1 MPFAKLFF
9 LMIFLEI
16 AACILAI
23 GLLAYFFKRKASM
36 RSKLRDQILQK
47 RASSFGNSVWLP
59 IRYSSQK
66 YFQKIWKFSVWE
78 KSGVLF
84 LEKGSIFFVSDEQMD
99 QSLVLSLNSSETFLN
114 WVGMKLWPNG
124 FVNWFS
130 AVSNGETHYF
140 TSETGTFIFTSRK
153 TTESVY
159 NKLQEYADQA
169 KSG

>member
-16 AACILAI
+16 AVFILAI

-36 RSKLRDQILQK
+36 RSKLRNLILQK
-47 RASSFGNSVWLP
+47 RASSFGNAVWLP

-99 QSLVLSLNSSETFLN
+99 QSLVL
-114 WVGMKLWPNG
+114 
-124 FVNWFS
+124 
-130 AVSNGETHYF
+130 
-140 TSETGTFIFTSRK
+140 
-153 TTESVY
+153 
-159 NKLQEYADQA
+159 
-169 KSG
+169 